1 MYSFRDTL
9 TEFADLLCVFIPV
22 SPQSPFIF
30 VNFPTWN
37 LQQELLLFLIN
48 LKVFENKTWTFFQ
61 TADSLIQFTY
71 QQLQSA
77 LFKAGHHWE
86 HHLMSISK
94 RGLLHPTEMNCCF
107 LHDVTRIQTTKL
119 SILQRLYFHDVLEQ
133 LKNNFHTNFRFKR
146 LLGLEYA

>member
-1 MYSFRDTL
+1 MYSFRDTI
-9 TEFADLLCVFIPV
+9 TEFADLFCVFIPV

-37 LQQELLLFLIN
+37 LQQELFLIN

-86 HHLMSISK
+86 HHIMSISK
-94 RGLLHPTEMNCCF
+94 RAPLHPTEMNCCF
-107 LHDVTRIQTTKL
+107 LHDVTRIHTTKL

-146 LLGLEYA
+146 LLGLEYV

>member
-1 MYSFRDTL
+1 MYSFRDTV

-37 LQQELLLFLIN
+37 LQQELFLIN

-107 LHDVTRIQTTKL
+107 LHDVSRIQTTKL

-133 LKNNFHTNFRFKR
+133 LKNNFYTNFRFKR
-146 LLGLEYA
+146 LLGLEYV